1 MPDTHHT
8 AAGAGTAPRRAA
20 ASHAMHHDHHAPGFV
35 ARWLFSTNHK
45 DIGTLYVVFSLLAG
59 FVAVAMSM
67 LMRLELAQPG
77 LQFFADGQA
86 WNAWVSTHGLTM
98 IFFVVMPVLIGG
110 FGNWFVPIMIGAP
123 GMAFPA

>member
-1 MPDTHHT
+1 MADSMVVL
-8 AAGAGTAPRRAA
+8 GRAA
-20 ASHAMHHDHHAPGFV
+20 PQERRHDHAPGFV
-35 ARWLFSTNHK
+35 ARWFLSTNHK
-45 DIGTLYVVFSLLAG
+45 DIGTLYIVFSLFTA
-59 FVAVAMSM
+59 FVSVASSM

-110 FGNWFVPIMIGAP
+110 FGNWFVLIMSGRRTWPSRA
-123 GMAFPA
+123 

>member
-1 MPDTHHT
+1 MCIRD
-8 AAGAGTAPRRAA
+8 
-20 ASHAMHHDHHAPGFV
+20 S
-35 ARWLFSTNHK
+35 
-45 DIGTLYVVFSLLAG
+45 IGTLYFVFSLLAA

-98 IFFVVMPVLIGG
+98 IFFVVMPTLIGG

-123 GMAFPA
+123 DMAFPRLNNISFWLLVPAYLMLTAAPFIS

>member
-1 MPDTHHT
+1 MAT
-8 AAGAGTAPRRAA
+8 AKQGPVRVNDHDA
-20 ASHAMHHDHHAPGFV
+20 HHDHKPGFV
-35 ARWLFSTNHK
+35 ARWFFSTNHK
-45 DIGTLYVVFSLLAG
+45 DIGTLYIVFSLFAA

-110 FGNWFVPIMIGAP
+110 FGNWFVLIMSGRRTWPSRA
-123 GMAFPA
+123 